1 MSEGPTIGD
10 WTQYG
15 WIPDNA
21 SSFPARV
28 RLRNAAWMVYYE
40 PDVVVQRVQAE
51 NTMLRELVQGLWF
64 AAQYLG
70 MNPDGATGS
79 GFARQ
84 MRELGMGVD

>member
-15 WIPDNA
+15 WIPDGA

-40 PDVVVQRVQAE
+40 PDVTDLKAE
-51 NTMLRELVQGLWF
+51 VLLLRRENKELREQVDYMTPLALY
-64 AAQYLG
+64 AASERER
-70 MNPDGATGS
+70 D
-79 GFARQ
+79 R
-84 MRELGMGVD
+84 MRELGIEVPS